1 MDENARV
8 IHETMV
14 ALGFERDRSQTRGL
28 KFRGVLN
35 PNNLPVQV
43 EVLFADAT
51 LSRIP
56 KLKLVDRA
64 RQFSEVV
71 AHIEDEDRVCY
82 AQDIEMQLDPFH
94 PDASVT
100 RCIHA
105 MIDALARMLTRDL
118 SAEIA
123 AEFPQH
129 WRGDRIYV
137 AEEWPK
143 SGDAKLLQVKRAKD
157 LLSVLG
163 KDADSLNRFGVTPA
177 QKTQAA
183 KEAAPVRV
191 IRVKNPLTFK
201 HPFVQPT
208 MLHELL
214 KWAASVEFELD
225 AKITTGLAEQ
235 PLSSMRVF
243 LAAPNGMIGAMATPP
258 PALVKAQQTKGFGRY
273 LIQHYADKIP
283 ITRLT
288 GDRADERFVIDR
300 NLGGKPGLDKK
311 RIAVI
316 GLGTIGGELAK
327 LLAQAGAGF
336 GGGYLSLMDQQVF
349 SPGNVGR
356 HILGI
361 PSIGLPKASACCAFL
376 KVLYPGINA
385 QPTVDDVLRY
395 LDELERYDLVVDATG
410 DQPVS
415 RVVNEHLVS
424 VAKAGKPAPAR
435 LHVWLEGNGVAARA
449 LLVDD
454 PALACL
460 DCLNQADG
468 SERFRVIRPEHPA
481 ALTPANCGEGAY
493 FAYGLGPS
501 GIAAGLAVQIALDWA
516 AGVPSPRLRT
526 IRINEAATFQTKD
539 QNPAKL
545 TGCRVCA
552 V

>member
-1 MDENARV
+1 MDDNARV

-14 ALGFERDRSQTRGL
+14 ALGFARDRSQTRGL
-28 KFRGVLN
+28 KFRGALN
-35 PNNLPVQV
+35 PNGIPVEV

-56 KLKLVDRA
+56 KLQLIDRA
-64 RQFSEVV
+64 KQFSEVV

-82 AQDIEMQLDPFH
+82 AQDIEMQLDPFR
-94 PDASVT
+94 PGASVT
-100 RCIHA
+100 RCIDA
-105 MIDALARMLTRDL
+105 MTDALARMLTQDL

-123 AEFPQH
+123 TEFPQH
-129 WRGDRIYV
+129 WRGSHVYV

-143 SGDAKLLQVKRAKD
+143 SGNAKFLQVKRAQD

-163 KDADSLNRFGVTPA
+163 KNENSLDRFGATPA
-177 QKTQAA
+177 QRTKAM
-183 KEAAPVRV
+183 KEASTVRV

-201 HPFVQPT
+201 RPFVQPT
-208 MLHELL
+208 NLDEFL

-235 PLSSMRVF
+235 PLNSMCVF
-243 LAAPNGMIGAMATPP
+243 LAAPNGVVGVMAEPP
-258 PALVKAQQTKGFGRY
+258 TSFVKAQQTKKFGRY
-273 LIQHYADKIP
+273 LIQHNADKIP

-300 NLGGKPGLDKK
+300 NLGEKPGLDKK

-316 GLGTIGGELAK
+316 GLGTIGSQLVK

-336 GGGYLSLMDQQVF
+336 GGGYLALIDQQVF

-356 HILGI
+356 HLL
-361 PSIGLPKASACCAFL
+361 GLPSVGLSKASECCTL
-376 KVLYPGINA
+376 LRELYPGINA
-385 QPTVDDVLRY
+385 QATHGDVLRR
-395 LDELERYDLVVDATG
+395 LDELERYDLIVDATG

-415 RVVNEHLVS
+415 RVINEHLVGLT
-424 VAKAGKPAPAR
+424 KAGKPAPPH

-454 PALACL
+454 LSFGCL
-460 DCLNQADG
+460 DCLTQPDG
-468 SERFRVIRPEHPA
+468 QERFRVLRPEHPA

-493 FAYGLGPS
+493 FAYGPGPS
-501 GIAAGLAVQIALDWA
+501 AIASGLGVQMALDWA
-516 AGVPSPRLRT
+516 AEAGSLRLRT
-526 IRINEAATFQTKD
+526 IRINGAATFQTKD
-539 QNPAKL
+539 QNLTKL
-545 TGCRVCA
+545 AGCQVCA